1 MRISIASGKGGTGKT
16 LVATNLAAVAGHA
29 TLADLDV
36 EEPNCFLFFG
46 ENHPKTVEVVKP
58 VPKVN
63 PEKCNSC
70 GRCTEVCEFH
80 ALAIVPKGVM
90 VFEEMCHGCGACSR
104 LCPEGAITEVGHPV
118 GDVIVDDC
126 TGVKLVYGLLRVGEP
141 SAVGV
146 IRKVLAT
153 VKGDPMVISDCPP
166 GTACTATEAVR
177 GSDYC
182 VLVTEPTPF
191 GIHDLELAAEM
202 VRKVGVRAGV
212 FVNKHGLPG
221 PDVEAICAKH
231 GLKVIGTLAHDRRI
245 AERYSSGGLL
255 VDDDIYSVT
264 FNALLGRIKEEAR
277 GR

>member
-16 LVATNLAAVAGHA
+16 LVATNLAAVAGHV

-36 EEPNCFLFFG
+36 EEPNCHLFFG
-46 ENHPKTVEVVKP
+46 EDHPTITEVVKP

-63 PEKCNSC
+63 AAKCNSC
-70 GRCTEVCEFH
+70 GKCAEICEFH
-80 ALAIVPKGVM
+80 ALAVIPKGVM
-90 VFEEMCHGCGACSR
+90 VFEAMCHSCGACSR

-118 GDVIVDDC
+118 GEIIVDD
-126 TGVKLVYGLLRVGEP
+126 GEDVRLVYGLLRVGEP
-141 SAVGV
+141 SAVGL
-146 IRKVLAT
+146 IRKVLTT
-153 VKGDPMVISDCPP
+153 VKSDPLVISDCPP

-212 FVNKHGLPG
+212 FVNKLGLPG
-221 PDVEAICAKH
+221 PDVEAICTKH
-231 GLKVIGTLAHDRRI
+231 GLKVIGTLPHDRRI
-245 AERYSSGGLL
+245 AERYSSGDLL
-255 VDDDIYSVT
+255 AVDDIHAIT
-264 FNALLGRIKEEAR
+264 FNALLGRIKEEVS